1 MSKKIPMAIPIIESS
16 VQGANGLLYHN
27 SRIKT
32 FYRRPNIDNGK
43 WYHGKIIE
51 ILTNNQCR
59 ISYDEGFEVVG
70 GANVVFLETNNQ
82 IKVKVDKVKKV
93 KKKNCVDALRV
104 YRSDKKTN
112 QL

>member
-1 MSKKIPMAIPIIESS
+1 MAIPIIESS

-51 ILTNNQCR
+51 ILRDNQCR
-59 ISYDEGFEVVG
+59 ILYDEGFEVVG
-70 GANVVFLETNNQ
+70 GADVVFLETNNQ
-82 IKVKVDKVKKV
+82 IRVKVDKVKKV
-93 KKKNCVDALRV
+93 KKKILMKQCGCFDGLSFRQKN
-104 YRSDKKTN
+104 
-112 QL
+112 